1 MPVHRQQGTA
11 RGVVFL
17 SREDQTGMTRR
28 RCGALGWIGVS
39 ASTLLVHGRAERLDG
54 AVSLLATRMERL
66 RGVAAARSR
75 DFR

>member
-1 MPVHRQQGTA
+1 VA
-11 RGVVFL
+11 
-17 SREDQTGMTRR
+17 
-28 RCGALGWIGVS
+28 ALGSIGVS